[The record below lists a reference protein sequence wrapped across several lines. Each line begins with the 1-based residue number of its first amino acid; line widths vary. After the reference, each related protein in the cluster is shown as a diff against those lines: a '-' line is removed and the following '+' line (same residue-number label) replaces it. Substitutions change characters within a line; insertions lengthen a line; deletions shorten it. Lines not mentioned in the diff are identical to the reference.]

1 MGPPTLLPSA
11 ALGLL
16 EEARPGPPGRNPQR
30 WLRVAGT
37 NVRGVKGDQAP
48 GTATPIRQPSTR
60 LSRDTDRTGAER
72 ATFAAGC
79 FWGVEAAFRQ
89 IHGVLQTAVGY
100 TGGHVPDPSY
110 ERVCRHRT
118 GHAEAVE
125 VWFDPAQVSYAELL
139 QAFWRIHNP
148 TTRNRQGF
156 DIGSQC
162 TARRSFTMT
171 LASRKPRSRHA
182 TPSSNRADGR
192 SSLRSPWRPPFTGPR
207 NTTSVT
213 SRNMATPAA
222 QPPSGELSTVVGW
235 VAAVSCTCPPRHR
248 PALSEGLSRSVTVL
262 TLSSTHLSVDLPRC
276 ERSGRG
282 WGLGAFVGSPSRR

>member
-1 MGPPTLLPSA
+1 MIKLRNRDADPAPAPPFEGHGP
-11 ALGLL
+11 
-16 EEARPGPPGRNPQR
+16 
-30 WLRVAGT
+30 
-37 NVRGVKGDQAP
+37 D
-48 GTATPIRQPSTR
+48 
-60 LSRDTDRTGAER
+60 GAER
-72 ATFAAGC
+72 ATVAAGC

-156 DIGSQC
+156 DIGSQYRSAIFYHDAGQQGNRDRVTRQPAAIAQ
-162 TARRSFTMT
+162 TADRHSGSPRR
-171 LASRKPRSRHA
+171 L
-182 TPSSNRADGR
+182 
-192 SSLRSPWRPPFTGPR
+192 PFTGPR

-213 SRNMATPAA
+213 SRSMATCRLR
-222 QPPSGELSTVVGW
+222 S
-235 VAAVSCTCPPRHR
+235 RH
-248 PALSEGLSRSVTVL
+248 PVN
-262 TLSSTHLSVDLPRC
+262 
-276 ERSGRG
+276 
-282 WGLGAFVGSPSRR
+282 